1 MNARRTGAVGL
12 KVLRTI
18 RRDRRSLGLVIAA
31 PILAMIVFGFVFG
44 TEIEHVPV
52 AIVNEDGGGS
62 NATSARILANLDAK
76 KVEQRSYATWD
87 EAQAAVREAE
97 VRAAIR
103 FSEDFTER
111 TTPQGPTPARGG
123 NITFY
128 VDGSN
133 SQVAGTVRAA
143 LLAAVQETLQASL
156 EARGFGNPV
165 AIESDHAYAKDA
177 RFIDFFVPGIMSFAA
192 LNFTTLLAILAFVSE
207 RTSGTLARL
216 LVTPVR
222 TSEIV
227 AGYAAAFGVLAL
239 AQGALLL
246 SVALFVFD
254 VLVVGSLLLVALV
267 VGLMSITALFLGILL
282 SAFARREAQAI
293 QFFPL
298 IVFPTFLLSGI
309 FVPVESLPSWL
320 GPFAWAIPPTW
331 AVEALRDVMLRGWGL
346 DRVGVHILALTG
358 FAVGFLLL
366 AVLGL
371 RGARA
376 AR

>member
-1 MNARRTGAVGL
+1 MNARRTAAVAL

-18 RRDRRSLGLVIAA
+18 RRDRRTLALVLVA
-31 PILAMIVFGFVFG
+31 PVLAMIVFGFVFG
-44 TEIEHVPV
+44 TEVNHVPV
-52 AIVNEDGGGS
+52 AVVNEDGGGA
-62 NATSARILANLDAK
+62 NATSARILANLDAE
-76 KVEQRSYATWD
+76 KVEQRSYATWE
-87 EAQAAVREAE
+87 EAQAAVRDAK

-103 FSEDFTER
+103 FPADFTEN
-111 TTPQGPTPARGG
+111 TTARGLAPPPG
-123 NITFY
+123 ANITY
-128 VDGSN
+128 YLDASN
-133 SQVAGTVRAA
+133 SQVAGTVTGA
-143 LLAAVQETLQASL
+143 LLAAIQKTLTASL
-156 EARGFGNPV
+156 EARGVSNPV
-165 AIESDHAYAKDA
+165 AIETEHAYAKDA

-192 LNFTTLLAILAFVSE
+192 LVFTTLLAILAFVGE
-207 RTSGTLARL
+207 RTSGTLSRL

-227 AGYAAAFGVLAL
+227 AGYAAAFGLLAI
-239 AQGALLL
+239 AQGAIIL
-246 SVALFVFD
+246 SVALFAFE
-254 VLVVGSLLLVALV
+254 VLVVGSLAIVVLV
-267 VGLMSITALFLGILL
+267 VVLMSLVALFLGISL
-282 SAFARREAQAI
+282 SAFARRESQAI

-298 IVFPTFLLSGI
+298 IIFPTFLLSGI
-309 FVPVESLPSWL
+309 FVPVESLPPWL
-320 GPFAWAIPPTW
+320 APLAWAIPPTW